1 MVIVTRVAVLTASLV
16 LAAPALAQSPV
27 PRLKPEV
34 PNHSQILSD
43 TDFSTFRQAMTAAD
57 DDEWGE
63 VRALRY
69 QIENPVAQNLLLWR
83 IAVSDDRAPFSDLDV
98 ALERLPDWPRDF
110 SIQREAEWKIEDSG
124 FSSAMIVDW
133 FETREPVTGEGR
145 VALGRALI
153 DIGRIEDGEEQIRL
167 AWRTQ
172 RMRLSFQSEV
182 LSAHRDLF
190 SADDHAARV
199 DFLLWAG
206 QRTAASRLTPLLSSG
221 EQRLADARIRL
232 AARRGGVDRAVDAVP
247 ASLQDHPGLLYE
259 RARWRRRAGL
269 DDAALPLL
277 LELPD
282 GHENAGAL
290 DSMWTERKLMI
301 LDLIRDEQFED
312 AYRLATAH
320 GMERGV
326 DFADAEFL
334 SGWLAL
340 TRLNRPLDAL
350 DHFMTLEAGVRTDVS
365 LARAKYWQGRA
376 AEAANQLELA
386 RDHFMAAAQYPTVYY
401 GQLAL
406 IALGPD
412 AARIDLPPDPVPSD
426 AERAAFD
433 GREEIQAVRLLAETG
448 ADYLFRVFMYHFDDE
463 MGTPIEQAMLT
474 DIALDYNRLRQAVR
488 AAKAGRLQGITLAER
503 AYPLIDLP
511 EGAPIAPEAALTL
524 SVIRQE
530 TEFDPRAVSGAGARG
545 IMQMMPATA
554 RETARSLNMPYD
566 FGRLTDDPE
575 YNLVLGMAH
584 LDEVVNDYDGSL
596 VMALAAY
603 NAGGHRVRRWVQN
616 YGDPRTGEI
625 DPINWAESI
634 PFSETRNYV
643 QRVIE
648 NVQVYRARMAQTG
661 EPTELELRTDLAG
674 AYFARDLPAL
684 PADFIDSLREAERAA
699 QAAREAAAARQ
710 SAGDP
715 VAAPAPSLRG
725 DDPASER

>member
-1 MVIVTRVAVLTASLV
+1 VVKFAHLAAMALSLV
-16 LAAPALAQSPV
+16 LASPAVSQAPE
-27 PRLKPEV
+27 PRLKPPV
-34 PNHSQILSD
+34 PNHSELLSD
-43 TDFSTFRQAMTAAD
+43 IDFANFRQAMAAAD
-57 DDEWGE
+57 EDEWDQ
-63 VRALRY
+63 VRNARA
-69 QIENPVAQNLLLWR
+69 QIENPVARNLLLWR
-83 IAVSDDRAPFSDLDV
+83 IAVSDADAPFSDLHA
-98 ALERLPDWPRDF
+98 ALDTLQGWPRLS

-124 FSSAMIVDW
+124 FSPALVVDW

-153 DIGRIEDGEEQIRL
+153 ELGRVEDGEAEIRQ

-172 RMRLSFQSEV
+172 RMRLSFQGEV
-182 LSAHRDLF
+182 LSRHRDILTRE
-190 SADDHAARV
+190 DHAERV

-206 QRTAASRLTPLLSSG
+206 QRTAASRLLPQLSDG
-221 EQRLADARIRL
+221 ERRLAEARIRL

-247 ASLQDHPGLLYE
+247 AALQDHPGLLYE

-282 GHENAGAL
+282 AHANLRAL
-290 DSMWTERKLMI
+290 DLMWTERKLMI
-301 LDLIRDEQFED
+301 LDLIRDGMFED
-312 AYRLATAH
+312 AYRLAAAH

-340 TRLNRPLDAL
+340 TRLGRAEDAL
-350 DHFMTLEAGVRTDVS
+350 IHFEQLEAGVRTPVS
-365 LARAKYWQGRA
+365 LSRALYWQGRA
-376 AEAANQLELA
+376 AETAGQLELA
-386 RDHFMAAAQYPTVYY
+386 RDRFMAAAEHSTAYY

-412 AARIDLPPDPVPSD
+412 AAELDLPPDPVPTQEQRE
-426 AERAAFD
+426 AFLARAD
-433 GREEIQAVRLLAETG
+433 IQAIRLMAEMD
-448 ADYLFRVFMYHFDDE
+448 ADYLFRVFIYHFDDE
-463 MGTPIEQAMLT
+463 METPVEQAMLA
-474 DIALDYNRLRQAVR
+474 DIALDYNRLRQSVR
-488 AAKAGRLQGITLAER
+488 AAKAGRLQGMTLAER
-503 AYPLIDLP
+503 AYPMIDLP
-511 EGAPIAPEAALTL
+511 AGAPIVPEAALTL

-554 RETARSLNMPYD
+554 RQTARMLDVEYD
-566 FGRLTDDPE
+566 FGRLTDDPQ

-603 NAGGHRVRRWVQN
+603 NAGGHRVRRWVAN

-625 DPINWAESI
+625 DPIDWAESI

-648 NVQVYRARMAQTG
+648 NVQVYRARMAQDG
-661 EPTELELRTDLAG
+661 GPTPLGIETDLAG
-674 AYFARDLPAL
+674 PLFARDLPAL
-684 PADFIDSLREAERAA
+684 PADFVASV
-699 QAAREAAAARQ
+699 QAREAAPQPVLRPEAPNSTAA
-710 SAGDP
+710 SDS
-715 VAAPAPSLRG
+715 APAEPE
-725 DDPASER
+725 SER